1 MHKTTPCQNHKKPPG
16 EKGEWP
22 DSAAPDRSDNVT
34 HLYRYTKRRQG
45 DRARRLRRQLGL
57 ISGALLCGLSGRASA
72 QLLERYE
79 PSGIP
84 GYPDW
89 FTDGVQPTADTGY
102 ESLPVKMGTTQV
114 DPALTESA
122 GYDSNVVN
130 STQPKGSATIE
141 TAPAVHAGTDW
152 ARNAIDL
159 SLSADDV
166 RYLQAPTES
175 YTAWNASAGGRLDV
189 GDDHGTLAFAHAD
202 IFSLPTEIGTFGF
215 FRPVETIIEDGRASY
230 QWQFGKVVLTPSIDI
245 AAYTNSGGGV
255 PIDQVKRDDRIA
267 YTATLALN
275 YEFSGMASAVLIGSD
290 TEARFGFTV
299 PGTPSLN
306 YSDASVLAGIDVH
319 PEGVLR
325 YRALIGYEQL
335 DYSAAGLPNADTPA
349 AELDAV
355 WQPTPL
361 TTLTG
366 RVSRSLQNSPGALD
380 GTYTYTAVHARIDHA
395 YMRNLILDVSADYQS
410 GDFLDGGSH
419 QSLWIAST
427 GATWQLNRGLAL
439 ALNYSFEAFNVTG
452 LNPRDTTRSV
462 ATVKLTLRPGAL
474 D

>member
-1 MHKTTPCQNHKKPPG
+1 
-16 EKGEWP
+16 
-22 DSAAPDRSDNVT
+22 VT
-34 HLYRYTKRRQG
+34 HHHRYTSRRQG

-57 ISGALLCGLSGRASA
+57 LTGAVLCGVSGRATA

-89 FTDGVQPTADTGY
+89 FTDGVQPSADTGY
-102 ESLPVKMGTTQV
+102 EPLPVKLGATQV
-114 DPALTESA
+114 EPVLSESA

-141 TAPAVHAGTDW
+141 TAPSVHAGTDW
-152 ARNAIDL
+152 ARNAIDV

-166 RYLQAPTES
+166 RYLDAPAES

-189 GDDHGTLAFAHAD
+189 GDDHGTLAFTHAD

-215 FRPVETIIEDGRASY
+215 LRPVETVIEDGRAGY
-230 QWQFGKVVLTPSIDI
+230 QWRLGKFVLTPSIDI
-245 AAYTNSGGGV
+245 AGYTNSGGGV
-255 PIDQVKRDDRIA
+255 PADEVRRDDRIA

-275 YEFSGMASAVLIGSD
+275 YELSGQASLVLIGSD
-290 TEARFGFTV
+290 TEARFSFTL

-306 YSDASVLAGIDVH
+306 YGDISVLAGIDVH

-325 YRALIGYEQL
+325 YRALVGYEQL
-335 DYSAAGLPNADTPA
+335 DYSAAGLPNTSTPA

-355 WQPTPL
+355 WQPTQL

-366 RVSRSLQNSPGALD
+366 RVTRSLQNSPGALD

-395 YMRNLILDVSADYQS
+395 YLRNLILSAGADYQV
-410 GDFLDGGSH
+410 GDFTDGASH
-419 QSLWIAST
+419 QSLFIASA
-427 GATWQLNRGLAL
+427 GATWQINRGLGL
-439 ALNYSFEAFNVTG
+439 ALNYSFEALNATG
-452 LNPRDTTRSV
+452 LYARDTTRSI
-462 ATVKLTLRPGAL
+462 ATVKLTLRPGAF

>member
-1 MHKTTPCQNHKKPPG
+1 M
-16 EKGEWP
+16 
-22 DSAAPDRSDNVT
+22 T
-34 HLYRYTKRRQG
+34 HHHGYTARRQG
-45 DRARRLRRQLGL
+45 DRARRFRRQLGL
-57 ISGALLCGLSGRASA
+57 ISGALLCGFSARASA

-89 FTDGVQPTADTGY
+89 FTDGVQPSADTGY
-102 ESLPVKMGTTQV
+102 EPLPVKVGATQV
-114 DPALTESA
+114 DPVLTESA

-130 STQPKGSATIE
+130 SMQPKASATIE
-141 TAPAVHAGTDW
+141 TAPSVHAGTDW

-159 SLSADDV
+159 SLSADDA
-166 RYLQAPTES
+166 RYLNAPTES

-189 GDDHGTLAFAHAD
+189 GDDHGTLAFTHAD

-230 QWQFGKVVLTPSIDI
+230 QWQLGKFVLTPSIDI

-255 PIDQVKRDDRIA
+255 PVEQVKRDDRIA
-267 YTATLALN
+267 TTATLALN
-275 YEFSGMASAVLIGSD
+275 YEFSGMASLVLIGSD
-290 TEARFGFTV
+290 TEARFSFTT

-306 YSDASVLAGIDVH
+306 YSDISVLGGIDVH

-335 DYSAAGLPNADTPA
+335 DYSAAGLPNTSTPA

-355 WQPTPL
+355 WEPTPL

-366 RVSRSLQNSPGALD
+366 RVTRSLQNSPGAPD
-380 GTYTYTAVHARIDHA
+380 GTYTYTAAHMRIDHA
-395 YMRNLILDVSADYQS
+395 YLRNLILDASADYQL
-410 GDFLDGGSH
+410 GDFASNGSH
-419 QSLWIAST
+419 QSLYIAST

-439 ALNYSFEAFNVTG
+439 ALNYSFEAFSATG
-452 LNPRDTTRSV
+452 PFARDTTRSI